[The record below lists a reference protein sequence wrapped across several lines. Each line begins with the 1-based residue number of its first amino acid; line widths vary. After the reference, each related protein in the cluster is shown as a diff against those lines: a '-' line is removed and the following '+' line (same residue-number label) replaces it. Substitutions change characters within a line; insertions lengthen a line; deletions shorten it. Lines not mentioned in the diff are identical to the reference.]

1 MRILKSACHIRLS
14 CARIRSPA
22 GCEDGPGLL
31 QGALGS
37 FLRASE
43 ELWKRFFARTVLR
56 LALRICTTFSRRVAC
71 ACRNIEELLL
81 SAVTALVEAVNC
93 DMITEL
99 EIRPQRIELEEQQ
112 GTTGGGHTRA
122 TNRLVLKIEKR
133 RATTIGNSSF

>member
-1 MRILKSACHIRLS
+1 LEVE
-14 CARIRSPA
+14 P
-22 GCEDGPGLL
+22 
-31 QGALGS
+31 
-37 FLRASE
+37 E

-99 EIRPQRIELEEQQ
+99 GDSSAKNRVGR
-112 GTTGGGHTRA
+112 TRHY
-122 TNRLVLKIEKR
+122 RR
-133 RATTIGNSSF
+133 RAHKSNE